1 MDSAAFL
8 PLTQHFAALDDPRV
22 ERTKLHRLLDIVVIA
37 LCAVIAGAESWDDIA
52 LFGQT
57 KADWLRQFL
66 ALPNG
71 IPSHDTFNRVFA
83 ALDPEQF
90 RAGFQSW
97 IQAIAEVV
105 PTQVI
110 AVDGK
115 TVRGS
120 HDRHLGKSAIHM
132 VSAWATQSQLV
143 LAQVKVDDKS
153 NEITAI
159 PDLLRTLE
167 LSGCLVTIDAMGCQR
182 AIAEQLT
189 AQGAAYVL
197 ALKDNQPDLLD
208 DVVDCLTLADA
219 EPYDGVHH
227 DQHTSVTKAH
237 GRLELHHHTVLADP
251 AHLTWLQAEQ
261 QWPGLQALGR
271 VLVERRALNPTQPL
285 TRPSTEVRYYLLS
298 QVMRA
303 EAFGA
308 AVRSHW
314 GIENQVHWVLDVTFH
329 EDASRIR
336 AGHAAENVAVLRH
349 IALNLLRQ
357 TTTPTTTTT
366 TPSRSPRSL
375 KAKRLKAAWD
385 TDYLLQILAAS

>member
-1 MDSAAFL
+1 MESAAFL
-8 PLTQHFAALDDPRV
+8 PLPRHFAELDDPRV
-22 ERTKLHRLLDIVVIA
+22 ERTSLHRLLDIVAIA
-37 LCAVIAGAESWDDIA
+37 LCAVMAGAESWDDIA

-57 KADWLRQFL
+57 KADWLGQFL

-97 IQAIAEVV
+97 VQAVVEVL

-115 TVRGS
+115 TVRRS
-120 HDRHLGKSAIHM
+120 HDRQSGTSAIHM
-132 VSAWATQSQLV
+132 VSAWASHNQLV
-143 LAQVKVDDKS
+143 LAQVKVDEKS

-167 LSGCLVTIDAMGCQR
+167 LAGCLVTLDAMGCQR
-182 AIAEQLT
+182 AIAEQIT
-189 AQGAAYVL
+189 AQGADYVL

-208 DVVDCLTLADA
+208 EVVDCFTLADA
-219 EPYDGVHH
+219 EPYAEGGHE
-227 DQHTSVTKAH
+227 QHTRVTKAH
-237 GRLELHHHTVLADP
+237 GRLEIHHHTVLADP
-251 AHLTWLQAEQ
+251 AHLTWLQTEQ
-261 QWPGLQALGR
+261 QWPGLQAVGR
-271 VLVERRALNPTQPL
+271 VQVERRARDPASPQ
-285 TRPSTEVRYYLLS
+285 TRPAREVRYYLLS
-298 QVMRA
+298 RVMRA
-303 EAFGA
+303 AAFGA

-329 EDASRIR
+329 EDLSRIR
-336 AGHAAENVAVLRH
+336 AGHAAENVAVVRH

-357 TTTPTTTTT
+357 TTAT
-366 TPSRSPRSL
+366 TPRHPPNPRSL

-385 TDYLLQILAAS
+385 TDYLLHILATD

>member
-1 MDSAAFL
+1 MESAAFL

-22 ERTKLHRLLDIVVIA
+22 ERTKLHRLLDIVAIA

-57 KADWLRQFL
+57 KADWLGQFL
-66 ALPNG
+66 TLPNG

-83 ALDPEQF
+83 ALDPAQF

-97 IQAIAEVV
+97 VQAIAEVL

-115 TVRGS
+115 TVRRS

-159 PDLLRTLE
+159 PNLLRTLE

-182 AIAEQLT
+182 AIAEQIT
-189 AQGAAYVL
+189 AQDAQYIL

-208 DVVDCLTLADA
+208 DVADCLTLADA
-219 EPYDGVHH
+219 EPYDGVTH

-251 AHLTWLQAEQ
+251 AHLTWLQAEH
-261 QWPGLQALGR
+261 QWPELRALGR
-271 VLVERRALNPTQPL
+271 VQVERRASDPAHPL

-329 EDASRIR
+329 EDTSRMR

-357 TTTPTTTTT
+357 TTTTLP
-366 TPSRSPRSL
+366 RGPRSL
-375 KAKRLKAAWD
+375 KAQRLKAAWD

>member
-8 PLTQHFAALDDPRV
+8 PLTQHFAARDDPRV
-22 ERTKLHRLLDIVVIA
+22 ERTKLHRLLDSVAIA

-52 LFGQT
+52 LVGQT
-57 KADWLRQFL
+57 KADWLGQFL

-97 IQAIAEVV
+97 IQAIAEVL
-105 PTQVI
+105 PMPVI

-115 TVRGS
+115 TVRRS
-120 HDRHLGKSAIHM
+120 HDRHLGTSAIHM

-143 LAQVKVDDKS
+143 LAQIKVDDKS

-167 LSGCLVTIDAMGCQR
+167 LSGCLVTLDAMGCQR
-182 AIAEQLT
+182 AIAEQIR

-197 ALKDNQPDLLD
+197 ALKDNQPDVLE
-208 DVVDCLTLADA
+208 DVVECLTLADA
-219 EPYDGVHH
+219 EPYDGIRH

-251 AHLTWLQAEQ
+251 AHLAWLQAEQ

-271 VLVERRALNPTQPL
+271 VQVERRTLDPATPL
-285 TRPSTEVRYYLLS
+285 TRPAHEVRYYLLS
-298 QVMRA
+298 RVMSA

-357 TTTPTTTTT
+357 TTTTSALRSP
-366 TPSRSPRSL
+366 RSPRSL

-385 TDYLLQILAAS
+385 TDYLLHILAAS

>member
-1 MDSAAFL
+1 MESTAFL
-8 PLTQHFAALDDPRV
+8 PLTQHFAELDDPRV

-57 KADWLRQFL
+57 KAAWLSQFL

-83 ALDPEQF
+83 ALDPEQL
-90 RAGFQSW
+90 RTGFQSW
-97 IQAIAEVV
+97 IQAVAEVL

-120 HDRHLGKSAIHM
+120 QERSRGKSAIHM

-143 LAQVKVDDKS
+143 LAQVKVDEKS

-159 PDLLRTLE
+159 PALLRTLE
-167 LSGCLVTIDAMGCQR
+167 LSGCLVTLDAMGCQR
-182 AIAEQLT
+182 AIAEQIT
-189 AQGAAYVL
+189 AQGADYVL
-197 ALKDNQPDLLD
+197 ALKENQPDLLEE
-208 DVVDCLTLADA
+208 VADCFLLADA
-219 EPYDGVHH
+219 EPYDGVRH
-227 DQHTSVTKAH
+227 DQHTPVTKAH
-237 GRLELHHHTVLADP
+237 GRLERHHHTVVADP
-251 AHLTWLQAEQ
+251 AHLGWLQAAQ

-271 VLVERRALNPTQPL
+271 VQVERRALDGAAPL
-285 TRPSTEVRYYLLS
+285 TRPATEVRYYLLS
-298 QVMRA
+298 RVMRA

-329 EDASRIR
+329 EDLSRIR

-357 TTTPTTTTT
+357 TASTTP
-366 TPSRSPRSL
+366 RGPRSL

-385 TDYLLQILAAS
+385 NDYLLQVLSSV

>member
-1 MDSAAFL
+1 MESAAFL

-22 ERTKLHRLLDIVVIA
+22 ERTKLHRLLDIVAIA

-57 KADWLRQFL
+57 KADWLGQFL
-66 ALPNG
+66 TLPNG

-97 IQAIAEVV
+97 VQAIAEVL

-115 TVRGS
+115 TMRGS

-143 LAQVKVDDKS
+143 LAQGKVDDKS

-182 AIAEQLT
+182 AIAEQIS
-189 AQGAAYVL
+189 AQGAQYLL
-197 ALKDNQPDLLD
+197 ALKDNHPDLLD
-208 DVVDCLTLADA
+208 DVADCLTLADA
-219 EPYDGVHH
+219 EPYDGVRH
-227 DQHTSVTKAH
+227 DQHTRVTKAH

-251 AHLTWLQAEQ
+251 AHLTWLQTEH
-261 QWPGLQALGR
+261 QWPGLEALGR
-271 VLVERRALNPTQPL
+271 VQVERRESDPAHPL

-298 QVMRA
+298 QVMSA

-314 GIENQVHWVLDVTFH
+314 GIENQVHWILDVTFH
-329 EDASRIR
+329 EDASRMR

-357 TTTPTTTTT
+357 TTTMAPHG
-366 TPSRSPRSL
+366 PRSL
-375 KAKRLKAAWD
+375 KAQRLKAAWD

>member
-1 MDSAAFL
+1 MESAAFL
-8 PLTQHFAALDDPRV
+8 PLMRHFAQLDDPRV

-57 KADWLRQFL
+57 KAAWLGQFL

-97 IQAIAEVV
+97 IQAVAEVL

-115 TVRGS
+115 TVRRS

-143 LAQVKVDDKS
+143 LAQVKVNDKS

-167 LSGCLVTIDAMGCQR
+167 LSGCLVTLDAMGCQR
-182 AIAEQLT
+182 TIAAQIT
-189 AQGAAYVL
+189 AQGADYVL

-208 DVVDCLTLADA
+208 EVVDCFTLADA
-219 EPYDGVHH
+219 EPYDGVRH

-237 GRLELHHHTVLADP
+237 GRLELHQHTLLADP

-271 VLVERRALNPTQPL
+271 VHVERRALDATAPL
-285 TRPSTEVRYYLLS
+285 TRPATEVRYYLLS
-298 QVMRA
+298 RVMSA

-349 IALNLLRQ
+349 IALNLLRHSV
-357 TTTPTTTTT
+357 TTPT
-366 TPSRSPRSL
+366 RAPRSL
-375 KAKRLKAAWD
+375 KAQRLKAAWD
-385 TDYLLQILAAS
+385 TDYLLQILAAN

>member
-1 MDSAAFL
+1 MESTAFL
-8 PLTQHFAALDDPRV
+8 PLTQHFAQMDDPRV

-37 LCAVIAGAESWDDIA
+37 LCAVIAGAETWDDIA

-57 KADWLRQFL
+57 KAAWLGQFL
-66 ALPNG
+66 TLPNG

-90 RAGFQSW
+90 RVGFQSW
-97 IQAIAEVV
+97 IHAVAEVL
-105 PTQVI
+105 PPQVI

-115 TVRGS
+115 TVRRS
-120 HDRHLGKSAIHM
+120 HDRTQGKSAIHM

-143 LAQVKVDDKS
+143 LAQVKVDEKS

-167 LSGCLVTIDAMGCQR
+167 LSGCLITLDAMGCQR
-182 AIAEQLT
+182 AIAEQIT
-189 AQGAAYVL
+189 AQGADYVL

-208 DVVDCLTLADA
+208 DVADCFALADA
-219 EPYDGVHH
+219 EPYDGVRH
-227 DQHTSVTKAH
+227 DQHSSVTKAH
-237 GRLELHHHTVLADP
+237 GRLEIHQHTVLADP

-271 VLVERRALNPTQPL
+271 VQVERRALDATLPL
-285 TRPSTEVRYYLLS
+285 TRPATEVRYYLLS
-298 QVMRA
+298 RVMSARA
-303 EAFGA
+303 LGA

-336 AGHAAENVAVLRH
+336 AGHAAENVAVVRH

-357 TTTPTTTTT
+357 TTSTAP
-366 TPSRSPRSL
+366 RSPRSL

-385 TDYLLQILAAS
+385 NDYLLQILTTG

>member
-1 MDSAAFL
+1 M
-8 PLTQHFAALDDPRV
+8 
-22 ERTKLHRLLDIVVIA
+22 
-37 LCAVIAGAESWDDIA
+37 IAGAESWDDIA

-57 KADWLRQFL
+57 KAAWLGQFL

-83 ALDPEQF
+83 ALDPDQF

-97 IQAIAEVV
+97 IQAVAEVLLAEV
-105 PTQVI
+105 LLAEVLPTQVI

-115 TVRGS
+115 TLRRS
-120 HDRHLGKSAIHM
+120 HDRSLGKSAIHL

-167 LSGCLVTIDAMGCQR
+167 LAGCLVTIDAMGCQR
-182 AIAEQLT
+182 AIAEQIVT
-189 AQGAAYVL
+189 QGADYVL
-197 ALKDNQPDLLD
+197 ALKGNQPDLLD
-208 DVVDCLTLADA
+208 EVADCFTLADA
-219 EPYDGVHH
+219 EPYDGARH
-227 DQHTSVTKAH
+227 DQQTSVSKAH

-251 AHLTWLQAEQ
+251 AHLAWLQAEQ
-261 QWPGLQALGR
+261 RWPGLQALGR
-271 VLVERRALNPTQPL
+271 VHVERRALDPATPL
-285 TRPSTEVRYYLLS
+285 TRPIHEIRYYVLS
-298 QVMRA
+298 RVLSA
-303 EAFGA
+303 EDFGA

-336 AGHAAENVAVLRH
+336 AGYAAENVAVLRH

-357 TTTPTTTTT
+357 HTLTSP
-366 TPSRSPRSL
+366 RGPRSL

-385 TDYLLQILAAS
+385 HDYLLHILSTC

>member
-1 MDSAAFL
+1 MDSTAFL
-8 PLTQHFAALDDPRV
+8 PLTQYCAALEDPRV
-22 ERTKLHRLLDIVVIA
+22 ERMKLHRLLDIVAIA
-37 LCAVIAGAESWDDIA
+37 LCDVIAGAESWDDSA

-57 KADWLRQFL
+57 KADWLGQFL

-90 RAGFQSW
+90 RAGFQAW
-97 IQAIAEVV
+97 VQAIAEVL
-105 PTQVI
+105 PTPTLGQVI
-110 AVDGK
+110 AADGK
-115 TVRGS
+115 SVRGS
-120 HDRHLGKSAIHM
+120 QDRHRGTSAIHLA
-132 VSAWATQSQLV
+132 SAWATQSQLV

-159 PDLLRTLE
+159 PALLRTLE

-182 AIAEQLT
+182 AIAEQIT
-189 AQGAAYVL
+189 AQGAQYVL
-197 ALKDNQPDLLD
+197 ALKDNQPELLD
-208 DVVDCLTLADA
+208 DVADCLTLADA
-219 EPYDGVHH
+219 EPYDGVNH
-227 DQHTSVTKAH
+227 DQHTSVSKAH
-237 GRLELHHHTVLADP
+237 GRLERHHHTVLADP

-261 QWPGLQALGR
+261 QWPVLRALGR
-271 VLVERRALNPTQPL
+271 VQVERRALDPAHPL

-298 QVMRA
+298 QVMSA

-329 EDASRIR
+329 EDTSRIR
-336 AGHAAENVAVLRH
+336 SGHAAENVAVLRH

-357 TTTPTTTTT
+357 TPTM
-366 TPSRSPRSL
+366 PPRGPRSL

>member
-8 PLTQHFAALDDPRV
+8 PLTQHFAYLDDPRV

-57 KADWLRQFL
+57 KAEWLGQFL

-97 IQAIAEVV
+97 IQAVAEAL

-115 TVRGS
+115 TVRRS
-120 HDRHLGKSAIHM
+120 HDRSQGKSAIHM
-132 VSAWATQSQLV
+132 VSAWATQTQLV
-143 LAQVKVDDKS
+143 LAQVKVDEKS

-159 PDLLRTLE
+159 PALLRMLE
-167 LSGCLVTIDAMGCQR
+167 LSGCLVTLDAMGCQR
-182 AIAEQLT
+182 AIAEQIT
-189 AQGAAYVL
+189 AQGADYVL
-197 ALKDNQPDLLD
+197 ALKDNQPDLLEE
-208 DVVDCLTLADA
+208 VTDCFTLADA
-219 EPYDGVHH
+219 EPYDAPRH
-227 DQHTSVTKAH
+227 DQHTGVAKAH

-261 QWPGLQALGR
+261 RWPGLQALGR
-271 VLVERRALNPTQPL
+271 VQVERRALAGAEAV
-285 TRPSTEVRYYLLS
+285 TRPATEVRYYLLS
-298 QVMRA
+298 RVMSA

-329 EDASRIR
+329 EDASRMR
-336 AGHAAENVAVLRH
+336 AGYAAENVAVLRH

-357 TTTPTTTTT
+357 TISTVS
-366 TPSRSPRSL
+366 SRPRSL

-385 TDYLLQILAAS
+385 TDYLLQILAAG

>member
-1 MDSAAFL
+1 MESTAFL
-8 PLTQHFAALDDPRV
+8 PLTQHFAALEDPRV
-22 ERTKLHRLLDIVVIA
+22 ERTRLHRLLDIVAIA

-57 KADWLRQFL
+57 KADWLGQFL

-97 IQAIAEVV
+97 IQAIAAVL
-105 PTQVI
+105 PTQVEQVI

-115 TVRGS
+115 TVRRS

-182 AIAEQLT
+182 AIAEQIT

-197 ALKDNQPDLLD
+197 ALKDNQPDLLE
-208 DVVDCLTLADA
+208 DVADCFTLADA
-219 EPYDGVHH
+219 EPYDGVRHA
-227 DQHTSVTKAH
+227 QHTSVTKAH

-251 AHLTWLQAEQ
+251 AHLTWLQAKQ
-261 QWPGLQALGR
+261 HWPGLQALGR
-271 VLVERRALNPTQPL
+271 VQVERRAPDPATPL
-285 TRPSTEVRYYLLS
+285 TRPATEVRYYLLS
-298 QVMRA
+298 QVLSA
-303 EAFGA
+303 ETFGA

-357 TTTPTTTTT
+357 TATTG
-366 TPSRSPRSL
+366 PRAPGSL

-385 TDYLLQILAAS
+385 TRYLLQILAAN

>member
-1 MDSAAFL
+1 MENSAFL
-8 PLTQHFAALDDPRV
+8 PLTQHFAGLDDPRV
-22 ERTKLHRLLDIVVIA
+22 ERTKLHRLLDIVAIA

-57 KADWLRQFL
+57 KADWLKQFL

-97 IQAIAEVV
+97 MQAVAEAL
-105 PTQVI
+105 PTHGAQVI

-115 TVRGS
+115 TVRRS
-120 HDRHLGKSAIHM
+120 HDRHHGKSAIHM
-132 VSAWATQSQLV
+132 VSAWATQTQLV
-143 LAQVKVDDKS
+143 LAQVKVEEKS

-167 LSGCLVTIDAMGCQR
+167 LAGCLVSIDAMGCQR
-182 AIAEQLT
+182 AIAEQIV
-189 AQGAAYVL
+189 AQGADYIL

-208 DVVDCLTLADA
+208 EVADCFMLADA
-219 EPYDGVHH
+219 EPFDGMGH
-227 DQHTSVTKAH
+227 DQQTSVGKAH
-237 GRLELHHHTVLADP
+237 GRLELHHHTILADP
-251 AHLTWLQAEQ
+251 AHLAWLQAEQ
-261 QWPGLQALGR
+261 HWPGLQALGR
-271 VLVERRALNPTQPL
+271 VHVERRSLDPDTPL
-285 TRPSTEVRYYLLS
+285 TRPAHEVRYYLLS
-298 QVMRA
+298 RVVSA
-303 EAFGA
+303 EVFGA

-329 EDASRIR
+329 EDASRMR
-336 AGHAAENVAVLRH
+336 TGYAAENVAVLRH

-357 TTTPTTTTT
+357 HATA
-366 TPSRSPRSL
+366 SARGPRSL

-385 TDYLLQILAAS
+385 HDYLLQILSAC

>member
-1 MDSAAFL
+1 MESAAFL
-8 PLTQHFAALDDPRV
+8 PLTQHFAELADPRV
-22 ERTKLHRLLDIVVIA
+22 ERTKLHRLLDIVAITV
-37 LCAVIAGAESWDDIA
+37 CAVIAGAETWDDIA

-57 KADWLRQFL
+57 KAAWLGQFL

-71 IPSHDTFNRVFA
+71 IPAHDTFNRVFA
-83 ALDPEQF
+83 ALDPKQF

-97 IQAIAEVV
+97 IQAIAEVL

-115 TVRGS
+115 TVRRS
-120 HDRHLGKSAIHM
+120 HDRSQGKSAIHM

-143 LAQVKVDDKS
+143 LAQVKVDEKS

-167 LSGCLVTIDAMGCQR
+167 LAGCLVTLDAMGAQR
-182 AIAEQLT
+182 AIAEQIVD
-189 AQGAAYVL
+189 QGADYVL

-208 DVVDCLTLADA
+208 EVADCFTLADA
-219 EPYDGVHH
+219 EPYDGIHH
-227 DQHTSVTKAH
+227 TRHSSVTKAH
-237 GRLELHHHTVLADP
+237 GRLEIHHHTLLADP
-251 AHLTWLQAEQ
+251 AHLGWLQAEQ

-271 VLVERRALNPTQPL
+271 VRVDRRALDPTTPL
-285 TRPSTEVRYYLLS
+285 TRPATEVRYYLLS
-298 QVMRA
+298 RLMSA

-329 EDASRIR
+329 EDLSRIR
-336 AGHAAENVAVLRH
+336 AGHAAENVAVVRH

-357 TTTPTTTTT
+357 TPATAP
-366 TPSRSPRSL
+366 RGPRSL

-385 TDYLLQILAAS
+385 TDYLLHILAAD

>member
-1 MDSAAFL
+1 MESAAFL
-8 PLTQHFAALDDPRV
+8 PLTRHFAQLDDPRV

-66 ALPNG
+66 VLPNG

-90 RAGFQSW
+90 RAGFQVW
-97 IQAIAEVV
+97 VQAVADVL

-115 TVRGS
+115 TVRRS
-120 HDRHLGKSAIHM
+120 HDRQRGKSAIHM
-132 VSAWATQSQLV
+132 VSARATQSQLV
-143 LAQVKVDDKS
+143 LAQVKVDEKS

-167 LSGCLVTIDAMGCQR
+167 LSGCLVTLDAMGCQR
-182 AIAEQLT
+182 AIADQIG
-189 AQGAAYVL
+189 AQGADYVL
-197 ALKDNQPDLLD
+197 ALKDNQPDLRD
-208 DVVDCLTLADA
+208 DVADCFALADV
-219 EPYDGVHH
+219 EPYDGVRH
-227 DQHTSVTKAH
+227 DQHTRVTKAH

-251 AHLTWLQAEQ
+251 AHLDWLQAEQ
-261 QWPGLQALGR
+261 QWPGLRALGR
-271 VLVERRALNPTQPL
+271 VQVERRSLDGATPL
-285 TRPSTEVRYYLLS
+285 TRPATEVRYYLLS
-298 QVMRA
+298 RLMRA
-303 EAFGA
+303 EAFGAAAFGA

-329 EDASRIR
+329 EDASRMR

-357 TTTPTTTTT
+357 TPATTP
-366 TPSRSPRSL
+366 RGPRSL

-385 TDYLLQILAAS
+385 TGYLLRILAAG